1 MDGRN
6 TLELKSR
13 KTMHTIIAIV
23 LAMLASHQMPTQ
35 ASMADSIAVTDGTAI
50 PDTMVCRLVL

>member
-1 MDGRN
+1 M
-6 TLELKSR
+6 ELKSR

-50 PDTMVCRLVL
+50 PDTNSSLMKAGN